1 MSPTNSPPMPTTPL
15 PLGRASRLVARF
27 GVEAHALLTVLGRSF
42 ANTFRMRG
50 ADYVE
55 QLGKV
60 ALSALPLIVIA
71 SLFAG
76 MVIALNASM
85 QLAEL
90 GSAHLV
96 ADIVAVSLVT
106 ELAPVFTALLMSGKA
121 GAGLASELG
130 MVTLSGQAQA
140 MRALSLDLDRELLAP
155 RVWACISGTLL
166 LTIAA
171 IFAGLIGGMIL
182 GSAKLGL
189 SPVHYMNRVTSALE
203 PIHFALGLIKSVG
216 FGTIIAAFGARLG
229 LADKADA
236 GALGTHTMTAVVT
249 ASFTVLIADH
259 VMTTLIYAVFG

>member
-1 MSPTNSPPMPTTPL
+1 MSPPTTLEPSTSP
-15 PLGRASRLVARF
+15 PLGRVGRAVARF
-27 GVEAHALLTVLGRSF
+27 GLEAHALFLVLYRAL
-42 ANTFRMRG
+42 ANTFRMSG
-50 ADYVE
+50 HDYVE

-60 ALSALPLIVIA
+60 ALSALPLVLIA

-76 MVIALNASM
+76 MVIALQASM

-96 ADIVAVSLVT
+96 ADIVAISLVT

-140 MRALSLDLDRELLAP
+140 MRALSLDIDKELIAP
-155 RVWACISGTLL
+155 RVWGCISGTLL
-166 LTIAA
+166 LTIGA

-189 SPVHYMNRVTSALE
+189 SPVHYMNRMTAALE
-203 PIHFALGLIKSVG
+203 PIHFALGLIKAVG
-216 FGTIIAAFGARLG
+216 FGTIIAAFGTRMG
-229 LADKADA
+229 LRDKADA

-259 VMTTLIYAVFG
+259 VMTTFILAVFG

>member
-1 MSPTNSPPMPTTPL
+1 MSQVDEARWQPRW
-15 PLGRASRLVARF
+15 GAGAVARF
-27 GVEAHALLTVLGRSF
+27 GVEAGALLSVLGRAF
-42 ANTFRMRG
+42 RATFRMRG

-55 QLGKV
+55 QLGRV
-60 ALSALPLIVIA
+60 ALSALPLVAIA

-85 QLAEL
+85 QLAQL

-96 ADIVAVSLVT
+96 ADIVSVSLVT

-130 MVTLSGQAQA
+130 MVVLSGQAQA
-140 MRALSLDLDRELLAP
+140 MRALSLDIDKELVAP
-155 RVWACISGTLL
+155 RVWGCITGTLL

-171 IFAGLIGGMIL
+171 IFAGLVGGMVL

-189 SPVHYMNRVTSALE
+189 SPVHYLNRATAALE

-216 FGTIIAAFGARLG
+216 FGTIIAAFGTRMG
-229 LADKADA
+229 LRDKVDA
-236 GALGTHTMTAVVT
+236 GALGVHTMTAVVT
-249 ASFTVLIADH
+249 ASFVVLIADH
-259 VMTTLIYAVFG
+259 VMTTIILAVLG